1 MSDVQWTD
9 VRAAFERALGLEP
22 DERRRFVATLGPAE
36 LRRRVVEL
44 LEADAEGSAMEGVI
58 EALRSDP
65 VESSCAG
72 VEGRIFGRYRLGREI
87 GRGAMGAVHEA
98 THLDLGRR
106 VALKILHVLQ
116 GSDRERRERFL
127 REART
132 AARLHHSHIVSV
144 FDVGEVDGVPFY
156 AMEFVD
162 GRSWDRL
169 VGAAETTP
177 DRVADLGARVARA
190 LEYAHDRGVVHRD
203 IKPANLLLGD
213 DGVPWITD
221 FGLARHV
228 DDAGLT
234 RTGAV
239 LGTPRFMSP
248 EQAAGDPVDARADLY
263 ALGAT
268 LYELLSG
275 EPLFR
280 GSSTGEVLGR
290 VVQERP
296 IPLRRLVPGVPR
308 DLETIVHK
316 LVEKRPVDRYSSA
329 AALADDLERFT
340 RREPISA
347 RRASRALRACRFA
360 QRNPALTGVTA
371 GLLVVLAT
379 GLVVSLVLLGQ
390 RDAAL
395 TDSRAD
401 FDVTRNALRRVTSV
415 ALDDLLW
422 EPRSAALRRG
432 FLEASL
438 EYYQALPTR
447 RDDREDLRYETA
459 VTQLGMGRVLQLL
472 GDLDAARPALESA
485 VEGLQSGSEPP
496 PVVFAD
502 RAEAWSALGDLEFEE
517 GDLTAAG
524 QAFSRALQAFDAL
537 TELPRPDEK
546 RVGDSI
552 ARASV
557 VRRLARIQLRA
568 GRIRESMET
577 VKEAVR
583 LLVPLLDAGQLLAA
597 DELIECQIVMGRSL
611 EARGDRENAVAT
623 YRRLLGLNDRFVAGM
638 PRTVD
643 VVLRSARGRIDLAAL
658 VAGEEPEEADRLLV
672 AARELLDPLLTDHPD
687 LPDPLMNSALHHAV
701 RGRVFLERAVST
713 GAIEGEPAWR
723 ARAEQDFVTAESE
736 LKRLRTEF
744 PAALRRIAAVDA
756 RQALEA
762 GRQVLGEL
770 RDG

>member
-1 MSDVQWTD
+1 MSDVQWMD
-9 VRAAFERALGLEP
+9 VRAAFERALGIEP
-22 DERRRFVATLGPAE
+22 TERRRFVATLEPAE
-36 LRRRVVEL
+36 LRRRVAEL
-44 LEADAEGSAMEGVI
+44 LEADANGPSIEGVI
-58 EALRSDP
+58 DALRSDHA
-65 VESSCAG
+65 EASLAG
-72 VEGRIFGRYRLGREI
+72 VEGRTFGRYRLGREL
-87 GRGAMGAVHEA
+87 GRGAMGVVHEA
-98 THLDLGRR
+98 THLDLGRS

-132 AARLHHSHIVSV
+132 AARLHHTHIVSV

-162 GRSWDRL
+162 GRAWDRL
-169 VGAAETTP
+169 VGSAETTP
-177 DRVADLGARVARA
+177 DRVAELGARVARA

-213 DGVPWITD
+213 DGTPWITD

-248 EQAAGDPVDARADLY
+248 EQAAGDPVDERTDLY

-268 LYELLSG
+268 LYELLSR

-280 GSSTGEVLGR
+280 GGSTGEVLSR
-290 VVQERP
+290 VLSECP
-296 IPLRRLVPGVPR
+296 LPLRQLVPGVPR

-316 LVEKRPVDRYSSA
+316 LVEKRPADRYSSA
-329 AALADDLERFT
+329 AALAEDLERFG
-340 RREPISA
+340 RREPIAA
-347 RRASRALRACRFA
+347 RRASWALRARRFA
-360 QRNPALTGVTA
+360 QRNPALTAVTA
-371 GLLVVLAT
+371 GLFMVLAT

-395 TDSRAD
+395 SDSRAD
-401 FDVTRNALRRVTSV
+401 FDLTRDALRRVTAV

-438 EYYQALPTR
+438 EYYRALLAR
-447 RDDREDLRYETA
+447 RDDRVDLRRETA
-459 VTQLGMGRVLQLL
+459 VAQLGMGRVLQLL
-472 GDLDAARPALESA
+472 GDLDAARPALEAA
-485 VEGLQSGSEPP
+485 VDGLQSGSVPP

-502 RAEAWSALGDLEFEE
+502 RAEAWSSLGDLEFEV
-517 GDLTAAG
+517 GDLVAAE
-524 QAFSRALQAFDAL
+524 QAYSRALQAFDAL
-537 TELPRPDEK
+537 ADAPRPEEK

-557 VRRLARIQLRA
+557 VRRLARIEFRE
-568 GRIRESMET
+568 GRIPESMET

-583 LLVPLLDAGQLLAA
+583 SLVPLLDAGHLLAT
-597 DELIECQIVMGRSL
+597 DELIECQVVMGRAL
-611 EARGDRENAVAT
+611 EARGDRENAMAT

-658 VAGEEPEEADRLLV
+658 VADEEPEEADRLLV

-701 RGRVFLERAVST
+701 RGRVSLERAVSA
-713 GAIEGEPAWR
+713 GESEGETAWR
-723 ARAEQDFVTAESE
+723 ARAEQDFATADAE
-736 LKRLRTEF
+736 LERLRSEF
-744 PAALRRIAAVDA
+744 PAASRRLAAVDA

-762 GRQVLGEL
+762 GRQALGEL